1 MKQKVF
7 GTNEGSE
14 FVSGDYDEHWLD
26 IEKGPLHSING
37 TENEN
42 FVVFVRLNEKRDYYI
57 ILCYVMLCYVV
68 LCCVVLCY
76 VMLCYVMLCYVMLCY
91 VMLCYVML
99 CYVMLCYVILYYITY
114 ASMSLIF
121 LMF

>member
-1 MKQKVF
+1 MTTRLSKIHDLLLSEAKSQF

-42 FVVFVRLNEKRDYYI
+42 FVVFVRLNEKTDYYI
-57 ILCYVMLCYVV
+57 IL
-68 LCCVVLCY
+68 
-76 VMLCYVMLCYVMLCY
+76 
-91 VMLCYVML
+91 
-99 CYVMLCYVILYYITY
+99 YYIRQYVTDISHVLKHRVKLRRLSITNQSSFRCSGRAY
-114 ASMSLIF
+114 ENVIMSVFIF
-121 LMF
+121 I